1 MLIYDRAHLVE
12 LGGCRSLFG
21 TKSFALCN
29 LRSLTPNCLI
39 MDARELFEKG
49 GPTMWPLFG
58 LSILSLATILERLWF
73 WFKTLRKEEELVERV
88 LEAGANDEWDGAAQI
103 AKQERNRKPIGRFLY
118 APLKRTNP
126 DPETFKLALEASA
139 EDELAT
145 MRKGDKTLESIIA
158 LSPLLGLLGTVLGL
172 IRSLSGLK
180 LGDLGTSAGTNVT
193 LGISES
199 LISTATGMVVAIFS
213 LGFYRLFQGLIAG
226 QVKLFRSAG
235 NQLELLYREHWLNV
249 KGQTNIS
256 DRDTELMR

>member
-1 MLIYDRAHLVE
+1 
-12 LGGCRSLFG
+12 
-21 TKSFALCN
+21 
-29 LRSLTPNCLI
+29 
-39 MDARELFEKG
+39 MDARELLEKG
-49 GPTMWPLFG
+49 GSTMWPLLG

-88 LEAGANDEWDGAAQI
+88 LEASGNDQWDEAAQI

-126 DPETFKLALEASA
+126 DPETFRLALEASA

-172 IRSLSGLK
+172 IRSLSGIK
-180 LGDLGTSAGTNVT
+180 LGDLGTSAGSNVT

-199 LISTATGMVVAIFS
+199 LISTATGMIVAIVS
-213 LGFYRLFQGLIAG
+213 LGFYRLFQGLIFG
-226 QVKLFRSAG
+226 QVKLFRGAG
-235 NQLELLYREHWLNV
+235 NQLELLYREHWL
-249 KGQTNIS
+249 KIGGKPDIGEQE
-256 DRDTELMR
+256 TELMR